1 MPVISK
7 REVQRCPECGRKMNP
22 ATYKAKDEAPTQ
34 QMIWCSNLACKSFG
48 EMIDVNAPDNR
59 AE

>member
-1 MPVISK
+1 
-7 REVQRCPECGRKMNP
+7 MNP